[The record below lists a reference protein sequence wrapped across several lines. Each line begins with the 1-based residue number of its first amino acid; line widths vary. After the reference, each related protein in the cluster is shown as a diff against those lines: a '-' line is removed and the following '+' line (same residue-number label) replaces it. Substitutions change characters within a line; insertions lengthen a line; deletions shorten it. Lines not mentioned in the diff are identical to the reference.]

1 MSNSS
6 ARVPT
11 GVESVYLPHIFVP
24 PSPLL
29 RETFRVIVRSEV
41 LLTSPQTA
49 NIGGKIVADLATQD
63 NTLEVI

>member
-6 ARVPT
+6 ASVPT

-49 NIGGKIVADLATQD
+49 NIGGKIVAELVTRDD
-63 NTLEVI
+63 TLEVI